1 MPGNVPKIRITST
14 LSFRLYLVLLLSV
27 LFLFAGYSTLT
38 NRLQSS
44 AMEDQLRAGATRA
57 GDMIRHSLFTSML
70 LNERDLTHSIIALLG
85 TEPDVDVVRIYNKD
99 GRIMFSSDSEE
110 MGTSVDLEAEACY
123 ACHASAQPLT
133 AVPTPERSRLYERE
147 DGSRVLGLII
157 PIRNE
162 ESCWNS
168 ACHAHDAG
176 QSVLGVLDVQMSM
189 ASSDAALARARG
201 QTFLLLLGGVVLIGL
216 VLALVLY
223 RGVHVPTRMLR
234 SGTRALADGDLDY
247 RIEMKRT
254 DELGALAR
262 SFNRMAE
269 NLRRADAE
277 LRSWSSTLE
286 ERVQRKT
293 EELERV
299 SRQMI
304 QVEKA
309 ASLGKMAATVAHEIN
324 NPLSGILTTS
334 RLLEKRVHRLLP
346 DSDERARVLE
356 SLDLIR
362 SESTR
367 CGNIVRDLLTYA
379 RESRTEFQEWHL
391 NQIAQRA
398 LRLME
403 HHTEVE
409 GIDTQLSLFLKDDR
423 VTCDGEQITQILIA
437 LMVNAIEAMPSGG
450 HLRLK
455 TWDDPTVGSGRVYLS
470 VSDSGVGIPEELRD
484 RIFDPFF
491 STKQETKGVG
501 LGLAVVYGIVQRH
514 GGKISVES
522 DSGVGTRFTVEL
534 LRHPPEAPRQSE
546 SSIISDILA
555 E

>member
-1 MPGNVPKIRITST
+1 MPGNVPRTRITST

-38 NRLQSS
+38 NHLQSR
-44 AMEDQLRAGATRA
+44 AMEDQLRAGASRA

-70 LNERDLTHSIIALLG
+70 LNERELTHSIIALLG
-85 TEPDVDVVRIYNKD
+85 TEPDVDAVRIYNKD
-99 GRIMFSSDSEE
+99 GRIMFSNESEE
-110 MGTSVDLEAEACY
+110 IGTAVDMEAEACY

-133 AVPTPERSRLYERE
+133 AVPTQERSRLYERE
-147 DGSRVLGLII
+147 GGDRVLGLII

-168 ACHAHDAG
+168 ACHAHSAD

-189 ASSDAALARARG
+189 ASADATLAGAQR
-201 QTFLLLLGGVVLIGL
+201 QTFLLLLGGVALIGL

-223 RGVHVPTRMLR
+223 RAVHVPARLLR

-247 RIEMKRT
+247 RIEMDRT
-254 DELGALAR
+254 DELGSLAR

-286 ERVQRKT
+286 DRVQRKT
-293 EELERV
+293 EELEEV
-299 SRQMI
+299 NRQMM
-304 QVEKA
+304 QFEKA

-334 RLLEKRVHRLLP
+334 KLLERKMTRLLP
-346 DSDERARVLE
+346 DSEDKERVLE
-356 SLDLIR
+356 NLDLIR

-379 RESRTEFQEWHL
+379 RESRTEFQECRL
-391 NQIAQRA
+391 NKIVQRA
-398 LRLME
+398 LRLVE

-409 GIDTQLSLFLKDDR
+409 GIDTQLRLFLKDDR
-423 VTCDGEQITQILIA
+423 MVCDGEQITQILIA
-437 LMVNAIEAMPSGG
+437 LMINAIEAMPSGG

-455 TWDDPTVGSGRVYLS
+455 TWDDPNVGSSRVYLS
-470 VSDSGVGIPEELRD
+470 VSDSGVGIPADLRD

-491 STKQETKGVG
+491 STKRETKGVG

-514 GGKISVES
+514 GGRISVDS
-522 DSGVGTRFTVEL
+522 DPGVGTEFTVEL
-534 LRHPPEAPRQSE
+534 SRRPPETSRQSQ
-546 SSIISDILA
+546 SSIISDMLA